1 MCTGNAEP
9 HLFGFISCKGNNV
22 IDGLGVA
29 ATLHIS
35 HSSTSSRP
43 TSSPVNAPNDDKV
56 VQQYFKIAA
65 CMIVS
70 LWSDYTPVRTEEGS
84 LDDKVTSSASEKRS
98 FCPWDFVQIHL
109 YSLLGA
115 GVYLVSIES
124 HVDGRESYVFG
135 E

>member
-1 MCTGNAEP
+1 M
-9 HLFGFISCKGNNV
+9 

-43 TSSPVNAPNDDKV
+43 TSSPVNAPNDDNV

-84 LDDKVTSSASEKRS
+84 LDDKATSSASEKRS

-115 GVYLVSIES
+115 RVYLVSIES
-124 HVDGRESYVFG
+124 HVDSRENYVFG